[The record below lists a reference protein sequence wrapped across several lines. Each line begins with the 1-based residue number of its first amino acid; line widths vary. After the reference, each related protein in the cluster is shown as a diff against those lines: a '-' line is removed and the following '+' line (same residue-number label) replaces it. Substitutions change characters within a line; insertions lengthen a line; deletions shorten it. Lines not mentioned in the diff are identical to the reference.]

1 MIDELHVKDV
11 ALIRDATIRPSAG
24 LTVLTGETGAG
35 KSALL
40 SSVKLLMGE
49 RADASAVREGSDGL
63 EVEGRF
69 YVRGGDPDG
78 TVVRRRV
85 SAEGHGRVW
94 VDGHMASV
102 RELSDGVG
110 ATVDLC
116 GQHEHQRL
124 LRPGSHVEF
133 LDAWAGEAASQ
144 AKEAYDQAL
153 RQAKDARAELD
164 RVTQMARTA
173 GERVDEAAFVVRR
186 IDEVAPKEGEYE
198 QLEQTLPRA
207 EHAEA
212 LIRASEEG
220 HEMLSGDDGVCDQL
234 SSLVS
239 QLRDAARY
247 DAQLAQHA
255 DVIQS
260 SLIDLEDVSGE
271 LRDYRDQVEF
281 DPDELNQLQSR
292 MSQLQ
297 GLMRSYGPSMSD
309 VLQRRDREAE
319 VVAAAQDGDKL
330 VHKAKVALQ
339 KAEDVLSRRAD
350 QLDQVRAQAAPRLS
364 KAITQQMANLMMGT
378 ASIQIA
384 QERLPRQQWTSEG
397 PSRVEIMYRPGA
409 GLTARPLRR
418 IASGGEISRV
428 MLACKVVLGEADS
441 TETLVFDEVDA
452 GVGGATAVA
461 LAKVL
466 DNLARTHQVI
476 VVTHLAQVAVMAQTH
491 YLVSKSQGD
500 VPESSLRQIQGQERV
515 AEIARMLSGDESQA
529 SLAHAREMLEAA
541 QAAHAA
547 SA

>member
-94 VDGHMASV
+94 VDGRMASV

-281 DPDELNQLQSR
+281 DPEELNQLQSR

-350 QLDQVRAQAAPRLS
+350 QLDQVRARAAPRLS
-364 KAITQQMANLMMGT
+364 KAITQQMANL
-378 ASIQIA
+378 
-384 QERLPRQQWTSEG
+384 
-397 PSRVEIMYRPGA
+397 
-409 GLTARPLRR
+409 
-418 IASGGEISRV
+418 
-428 MLACKVVLGEADS
+428 
-441 TETLVFDEVDA
+441 
-452 GVGGATAVA
+452 
-461 LAKVL
+461 
-466 DNLARTHQVI
+466 
-476 VVTHLAQVAVMAQTH
+476 
-491 YLVSKSQGD
+491 
-500 VPESSLRQIQGQERV
+500 
-515 AEIARMLSGDESQA
+515 
-529 SLAHAREMLEAA
+529 
-541 QAAHAA
+541 
-547 SA
+547 